1 MHHSPRRR
9 QSCGRG
15 KHIIS
20 VRLQGL
26 TKKRILACSGE
37 GITAGSTWTA
47 WRVLYPLIPCQ
58 IDLGSWLE
66 SVIPLPSIDDIESA
80 DVG

>member
-1 MHHSPRRR
+1 MHRLPRRR
-9 QSCGRG
+9 QSCGCS

-20 VRLQGL
+20 IRIQDL
-26 TKKRILACSGE
+26 TRKRILACSGE
-37 GITAGSTWTA
+37 GIMAGSTWTA

-58 IDLGSWLE
+58 IDSGSWLE